1 MTIASEITKL
11 NTNLTNA
18 YTAVSDKG
26 GTLPQAQNMD
36 NLATAISSIPSGGSG
51 GKYQLLQRISD
62 DSNNEIGTVSGFFT
76 DSNDVEYAVVC
87 LDAQYRLLQGKWSSA
102 TGAVTN
108 MPNYPNQ
115 TVWSAK
121 ETATFNTRK
130 ILDWCEANSYASTS
144 CTHCRSKSFTIDNTV
159 YYGQLPNI
167 VELIDIFKR
176 REGIN
181 SKDTSSSSYS
191 SLIIPK
197 SRTTWSSSQLGP
209 SNAWAAWYDGR
220 VYYPDK
226 TANYFVIPV
235 LEIPNQ

>member
-1 MTIASEITKL
+1 MTKVQVNSQGKVYVANGKALLS
-11 NTNLTNA
+11 
-18 YTAVSDKG
+18 
-26 GTLPQAQNMD
+26 
-36 NLATAISSIPSGGSG
+36 SGGITPT

-62 DSNNEIGTVSGFFT
+62 DNGNEIGTVSGFFT

-121 ETATFNTRK
+121 ETATFNTQK
-130 ILDWCEANSYASTS
+130 ILDWCSANSYTSTS
-144 CTHCRSKSFTIDNTV
+144 CSHCRSKSFTIGNTV

-191 SLIIPK
+191 SLIIPTSK
-197 SRTTWSSSQLGP
+197 TTWSSSQLGP

-226 TANYFVIPV
+226 TNNYFVPPV
-235 LEIPNQ
+235 LEIPNN